1 MYSTLHTTSDAPWR
15 NPWSA
20 SWRTA
25 WKVGLAATILAQ
37 ASATKCLFAQP
48 TRQTQ
53 PSIEQPVIKQPAIEQ
68 PVIEPAPVTIV
79 DTDLLARV
87 LSAAVLAHYREA
99 PFYEEVTIEI
109 IAASGGTR
117 TSTIRIACDPRV
129 TLPELGETLE
139 NPSVSAPANQ
149 AQIIESRPVIRFELG
164 NLTVLATPTR
174 LIAISA
180 LAPDRFYEAQ
190 LSASR
195 PMLDQLAQ
203 LLPLLP
209 FPQAHLALAP
219 DPLRAWDRAR
229 ASVAQAVPSLLIGPL
244 ELLTPDSAS
253 EQASFAYLGVPR
265 TFDPL
270 AAVAQPDSSQPDS
283 SQSGSG
289 KQAAGIAFEIIPERG
304 VITSVIVHEP
314 ASGENTKTVGVYRA
328 RSRDLGPPPIDLFA
342 LDVTGRQRVGSLARL
357 RPPEPE
363 AIVGAR
369 LPVMGLVDEN
379 LQLWDP
385 VSVLA
390 SGAVYSPDP
399 KNSTA
404 RVPRIALV
412 LYAPEQSLR
421 GTKPANENM
430 PATSEPITSRQ
441 PDARAMID
449 DAFDAAMLVRGLAD
463 RYRRE
468 IALAARTPI
477 STQPTAQP
485 VAQPDIPTGASV
497 DPDQA
502 LQRPLPPR
510 VVVVPV
516 AVFELE
522 AFRPER
528 IREEAIVWNE
538 LGTPGAFTSTGSA
551 LLKRFDANPGVVIV
565 VTDADQVVHAIIRW
579 SDNTDAER
587 QRLLDSA
594 FRASVQTP

>member
-1 MYSTLHTTSDAPWR
+1 MYSTLHTISDAPWR
-15 NPWSA
+15 NPLSA
-20 SWRTA
+20 SWRAA

-53 PSIEQPVIKQPAIEQ
+53 PSIVQPVIKQPVIKQ
-68 PVIEPAPVTIV
+68 PVIEPAPLTIV

-109 IAASGGTR
+109 TAASGGTR

-129 TLPELGETLE
+129 TLPQLGETLE
-139 NPSVSAPANQ
+139 NPSVSTRANQ

-229 ASVAQAVPSLLIGPL
+229 ASVAQAVPSLLIGPI

-304 VITSVIVHEP
+304 VITSVLVHEP

-328 RSRDLGPPPIDLFA
+328 RNRDLGPPPIDLFA
-342 LDVTGRQRVGSLARL
+342 LDLTGRQRVGSLARL

-385 VSVLA
+385 ASVLA

-404 RVPRIALV
+404 RVSRIALV

-421 GTKPANENM
+421 ATKPANENK
-430 PATSEPITSRQ
+430 PATSEPITNRQ

-449 DAFDAAMLVRGLAD
+449 DAFAAAMLVRGLAD

-485 VAQPDIPTGASV
+485 VAQPDIPTGASI

-502 LQRPLPPR
+502 PQRPLPPR
-510 VVVVPV
+510 VLVVPV